1 MTYLVHFQKAD
12 SSDEA
17 WIEAETKLS
26 SNLFFV
32 KLFDKANWMK
42 TLAKNQYKKDIF
54 KLMN

>member
-1 MTYLVHFQKAD
+1 MTYLVHFQRAD

-32 KLFDKANWMK
+32 KLFDKANWMN